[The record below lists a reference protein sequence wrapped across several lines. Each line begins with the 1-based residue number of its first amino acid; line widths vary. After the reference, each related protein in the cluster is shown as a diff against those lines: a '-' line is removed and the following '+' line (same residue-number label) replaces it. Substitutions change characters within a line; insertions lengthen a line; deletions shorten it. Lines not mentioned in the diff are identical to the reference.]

1 MIFHLIIN
9 LKRLQAFHQIVGVIY
24 QLLMKLVK
32 FFVGCNLLFSIV
44 ESIPFKEF
52 VKSLNPNYH
61 LPCRKTLSNTL
72 LNKLHSKISSEHTK
86 INQSEGVIVID
97 GWKNSVANTKNVV
110 CIIHTANEPSFFLN
124 SWDFTL
130 LSEDTQQLTKVIEE
144 AVEIAKTNYN
154 KTIYA
159 VVSDNA
165 PVMTAMGKAVNL
177 WHAGCSSH
185 HGNLLAK
192 DLIDKSFAE
201 SINTILRT
209 FKASNLE
216 REIIEN
222 GGTKIKMACKTR
234 WCSYRDA
241 FRCCLK
247 NLDIMKK
254 IISNKL
260 NNPSFTKSKK
270 QEKEKLITLN
280 DQIFDDS
287 LITKLQNFIVLSD
300 PVCSLINECQQSNF
314 TLPDAAEEWMKL
326 NVPTDNEKIQE
337 IVQKRIDKVLTRIL
351 LAANLLHP
359 GYQGKQFR
367 HTDKYYSQAIEF
379 IRNELNESYHEMEA
393 YENKV
398 GIFESLLKKGNVPPK
413 LF

>member
-1 MIFHLIIN
+1 MVHVFADELN
-9 LKRLQAFHQIVGVIY
+9 GKCCKRNKWLANNNSRQ
-24 QLLMKLVK
+24 
-32 FFVGCNLLFSIV
+32 
-44 ESIPFKEF
+44 E
-52 VKSLNPNYH
+52 
-61 LPCRKTLSNTL
+61 RKYRR
-72 LNKLHSKISSEHTK
+72 
-86 INQSEGVIVID
+86 
-97 GWKNSVANTKNVV
+97 WKM
-110 CIIHTANEPSFFLN
+110 
-124 SWDFTL
+124 
-130 LSEDTQQLTKVIEE
+130 EE

-159 VVSDNA
+159 GVSDNA

-222 GGTKIKMACKTR
+222 GGTKIKLACETR

-247 NLDIMKK
+247 NLDMMKK
-254 IISNKL
+254 II
-260 NNPSFTKSKK
+260 
-270 QEKEKLITLN
+270 
-280 DQIFDDS
+280 
-287 LITKLQNFIVLSD
+287 NFIVLSD
-300 PVCSLINECQQSNF
+300 SVCSLINKCQQSNF
-314 TLPDAAEEWMKL
+314 TIPDAAEEWMKL
-326 NVPTDNEKIQE
+326 NVPIEDEKIQE
-337 IVQKRIDKVLTRIL
+337 IVQKRIDKVLTPIL

-359 GYQGKQFR
+359 HYQGKQFR
-367 HTDKYYSQAIEF
+367 HNDKYYSQAIEF

-398 GIFESLLKKGNVPPK
+398 GIFESLLKKGNIPPK
-413 LF
+413 LFWQMAENSYPVLSQLAQRLINIPSSSAQIERLFSNWSFVHSCLRNRLTPERSEKIMIS